1 MHSLVFRECTQLYG
15 IDSHSRGQAVGR
27 TQYRASVFAKR
38 AAPARF
44 MMVWAVLL
52 ALTRASVAHV
62 LRELGQVPREVAHGP
77 GRERPQ

>member
-1 MHSLVFRECTQLYG
+1 
-15 IDSHSRGQAVGR
+15 
-27 TQYRASVFAKR
+27 
-38 AAPARF
+38 

-77 GRERPQ
+77 GRERPQLRQVLSDHVRGRNGTGHGRKTQVPGTRKRKS

>member
-1 MHSLVFRECTQLYG
+1 MSG
-15 IDSHSRGQAVGR
+15 IDRHSRGHSVEW
-27 TQYRASVFAKR
+27 TQYRASVLAKR